1 MLNYISN
8 VIDSKKA
15 TYFIF
20 FLFILKII
28 FGIYLTNSN
37 PDFFTTEDSESYI
50 SPAKHLC
57 EVGRFLNAANDPDT
71 FRTPGFSIILMP
83 AICFDL
89 DLKYYIIFLN
99 SFMVLFTAYFIS
111 KILKVMNISLNSKFI
126 YLFFLLDPTLSR
138 YQYNILSEIV
148 FLFIFTVVF
157 YAFILGLS
165 KKNPYYFFGGFVVI
179 TIATFIRPITLYLP
193 YFLCIILCMFYIF
206 KKSYRINFRFS
217 LIIASLIGVLFHFL
231 LTELWS
237 HRNYKETGLKAFS
250 YQGTVVLY
258 HYINAAIIAKVEKK
272 DWKIVNEDL
281 IQKSH
286 SVSKQEFYEFAKEEL
301 IDNIIKHPIA
311 AIQVGIKGAFMTYL
325 TPGTGQFSKMFNI
338 DKKNYQIANNLFI
351 IYGMIW
357 ILIVWIFSS
366 YGFIKIEKN
375 TFFLIL
381 AITLVYLTL
390 VSSGPQSYSRYRVPF
405 YPIIAL
411 FLSVGI
417 KNFFEK
423 YKSKF

>member
-1 MLNYISN
+1 MFIYISN
-8 VIDSKKA
+8 IIDSKKA

-37 PDFFTTEDSESYI
+37 PDFFTTPDTKSYI
-50 SPAKHLC
+50 SPAKQLC
-57 EVGRFLNAANDPDT
+57 EVGQFLNAANDPAIY
-71 FRTPGFSIILMP
+71 RTPGFSIVLMP

-99 SFMVLFTAYFIS
+99 SFLVLLTAYFIS

-165 KKNPYYFFGGFVVI
+165 KKNPYYFFGGFAVI

-193 YFLCIILCMFYIF
+193 YFLCIILCMFFIF
-206 KKSYRINFRFS
+206 KKSYRINFRYS

-237 HRNYKETGLKAFS
+237 HRNYKATGLKTFS
-250 YQGTVVLY
+250 TQGTIVLY
-258 HYINAAIIAKVEKK
+258 HYINAAIISKVEKK
-272 DWKIVNEDL
+272 DWKIVKIDL
-281 IQKSH
+281 TKKTDNL
-286 SVSKQEFYEFAKEEL
+286 SKLEFDKIAKEEL
-301 IDNIIKHPIA
+301 KDNIIKHPIV

-325 TPGTGQFSKMFNI
+325 TPGTGQYSKIFNI
-338 DKKNYQIANNLFI
+338 DEKNYQMTNNLFI

-357 ILIVWIFSS
+357 IIIVWIFSS

-405 YPIIAL
+405 YPIIAI

-423 YKSKF
+423 YKFKF